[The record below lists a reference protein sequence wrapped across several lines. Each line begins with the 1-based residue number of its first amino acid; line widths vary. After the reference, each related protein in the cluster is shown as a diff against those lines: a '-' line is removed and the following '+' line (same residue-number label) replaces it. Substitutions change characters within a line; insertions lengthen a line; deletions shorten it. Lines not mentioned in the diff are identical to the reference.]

1 MRTAFNP
8 FHSNEMDARV
18 TPGLHTSAQE
28 FRMPSKKFT
37 SPDASVTRRRFLEQL
52 GLVGGTSLVMTA
64 MNSWEL
70 MAGQAEGRPQ
80 LTGKPSR
87 NKVIVLGAGVS
98 GLVTAYELGKL
109 GYDVR
114 VLEARERVGGLNW
127 TVRRGAEHTE
137 IGGTEK
143 QVCAFDEGL
152 YVNVGPW
159 RIPYTHTGVLN
170 YCREVGVPLEIFVN
184 EAENSYFFYE
194 GQQYGELAGKRLRFR
209 EVKGDMLG
217 HVNELL
223 VKAIDQD
230 KLDAPMTA
238 EDKDRFVK
246 FLVGEGYLDPTTKTY
261 KAIGESGRQPYDTNA
276 LLKAGI
282 GNRFRSVPLTDGTQA
297 APIFQPVGGMD
308 QFPKGLARAI
318 GNQKFTFGAEVQS
331 VHHDATGVKVV
342 YADAKSGKKTELTA
356 DFVALCLPMPIIG
369 KIDVSFSPEMMTAVK
384 AVATSN
390 SAKMG
395 LQMKRRFWE
404 EDDQIFGGHLYSN
417 LPLGEFSY
425 PSTGYFTKKGVL
437 LGLYAN
443 GPVGTL
449 LDQTPT
455 QRIEHVLSNAAKVHP
470 QVRTEFESAFGV
482 WWKKV
487 KYSEG
492 GYATGSAT
500 ARRSQLSKMEDRL
513 VIGSAAV
520 CPFSEPDWQEG
531 AVAAGWQ
538 TVKTLHDRAMKT

>member
-1 MRTAFNP
+1 MPRNNADP
-8 FHSNEMDARV
+8 S
-18 TPGLHTSAQE
+18 SA
-28 FRMPSKKFT
+28 
-37 SPDASVTRRRFLEQL
+37 VLTRRRFLEQL
-52 GLVGGTSLVMTA
+52 GMVGGASLVMTA
-64 MNSWEL
+64 MNSWDL
-70 MAGQAEGRPQ
+70 MAGQAQGRPQ
-80 LTGKPSR
+80 LTGKPAK

-127 TVRRGAEHTE
+127 TARRGTEHTE
-137 IGGTEK
+137 IGSTEK
-143 QVCAFDEGL
+143 QVCTFDDGL
-152 YVNVGPW
+152 YANVGPW
-159 RIPYTHTGVLN
+159 RLPYTHTGVLD
-170 YCREVGVPLEIFVN
+170 YCREVNVPVEIFIN
-184 EAENSYFFYE
+184 EAENSYFYYE
-194 GQQYGELAGKRLRFR
+194 GEQFGALAGKRLRLR
-209 EVKGDMLG
+209 EVKADLMG

-223 VKAIDQD
+223 IKAIDQN
-230 KLDAPMTA
+230 KLDLPMTT
-238 EDKDRFVK
+238 EDKDRFIK
-246 FLVGEGYLDPTTKTY
+246 FLVSEGYLDPTTKSY
-261 KAIGESGRQPYDTNA
+261 KAIGDNGRQPYDTAA
-276 LLKAGI
+276 LLRAGI

-318 GNQKFTFGAEVQS
+318 GAQKITMGAEVIS
-331 VHHDATGVKVV
+331 VRQDESGVKVA
-342 YADAKSGKKTELTA
+342 YTDTKNGKKSEISA
-356 DFVALCLPMPIIG
+356 DYVALCLPMPIIA
-369 KIDVSFSPEMMTAVK
+369 KLDVNLSPEMMTAVK
-384 AVATSN
+384 AVSTSN

-425 PSTGYFTKKGVL
+425 PSTGYFSRKGVL

-443 GPVGTL
+443 GPVGNL
-449 LDQTPT
+449 LDSTPA
-455 QRIEHVLSNAAKVHP
+455 QRLEHVLSNASKVHP
-470 QVRTEFESAFGV
+470 QIRKEYESSFGV

-500 ARRSQLSKMEDRL
+500 ARRAQLSKMENRL

-538 TVKTLHDRAMKT
+538 TVKSIHERAMRG

>member
-1 MRTAFNP
+1 MPTNKSTSLDP
-8 FHSNEMDARV
+8 GV
-18 TPGLHTSAQE
+18 T
-28 FRMPSKKFT
+28 
-37 SPDASVTRRRFLEQL
+37 TRRRFLEQL
-52 GLVGGTSLVMTA
+52 GLVGGASLVMTA
-64 MNSWEL
+64 MNSWDL

-80 LTGKPSR
+80 LTGKPTK

-114 VLEARERVGGLNW
+114 VVEARERVGGLNW
-127 TVRRGAEHTE
+127 TVRKGTEHQE
-137 IGGTEK
+137 IGATEK
-143 QVCAFDEGL
+143 QVCNFEENL

-159 RIPYTHTGVLN
+159 RLPYTHTGVLG
-170 YCREVGVPLEIFVN
+170 YCREVGVPVEIFVN
-184 EAENSYFFYE
+184 EAENSYFYYE
-194 GQQYGELAGKRLRFR
+194 GEQYGSLAGKRLRLR

-217 HVNELL
+217 HINELL
-223 VKAIDQD
+223 VKAIDQN
-230 KLDAPMTA
+230 KLDMPMNA

-246 FLVGEGYLDPTTKTY
+246 FLVSEGYLDPTTKTY
-261 KAIGESGRQPYDTNA
+261 KAIGESGRQAYDTNA

-318 GNQKFTFGAEVQS
+318 GAQKISLSMEVLS
-331 VHHDATGVKVV
+331 VRHDANGVKVAV
-342 YADAKSGKKTELTA
+342 LDTKSGKKSELAA
-356 DFVALCLPMPIIG
+356 DFCAICLPLPIIA
-369 KIDVSFSPEMMTAVK
+369 KLDISFSPEMMTAVK
-384 AVATSN
+384 AVPTSN

-395 LQMKRRFWE
+395 LQMKRRWWE

-425 PSTGYFTKKGVL
+425 PSTGYFSKKGVI

-449 LDQTPT
+449 LDQTPA
-455 QRIEHVLSNAAKVHP
+455 QRVEHVLANASKVHP
-470 QVRTEFESAFGV
+470 QIRTEFESAFGV

-492 GYATGSAT
+492 GYATGAAH
-500 ARRSQLSKMEDRL
+500 ARHDQLSKIEDRL

-520 CPFSEPDWQEG
+520 CPSSEPDWQEG
-531 AVAAGWQ
+531 AVSAGWQ
-538 TVKTLHDRAMKT
+538 TVKTIHERAMKG